1 MKNIFDLLFFMFIII
16 FQNLYQII
24 LILFLLYYLNERQ
37 LTYLFI
43 FIILVYIIYQLIP
56 VKKLSIQEINEFKT
70 PETGSFSKQLKPPYE
85 HMKGK
90 KRIKFIPKIYE
101 SP

>member
-24 LILFLLYYLNERQ
+24 LILFLLYYLNDRQ

-43 FIILVYIIYQLIP
+43 FIILVYVIYQLIH
-56 VKKLSIQEINEFKT
+56 VKKLSIQEIYEYKT
-70 PETGSFSKQLKPPYE
+70 PETRSFSKQLKPQHE

-90 KRIKFIPKIYE
+90 KRIKFIPKISE
-101 SP
+101 TP